1 MPIRPPCLILAPEVL
16 YFCAAQLLL
25 DSTRSTQC
33 SSKGVPRN
41 EVDEEDGLEA
51 IATLFS
57 GNFEL
62 LKQALLQVMI
72 DSTPPA
78 EHS

>member
-1 MPIRPPCLILAPEVL
+1 
-16 YFCAAQLLL
+16 
-25 DSTRSTQC
+25 
-33 SSKGVPRN
+33 VPRN

-51 IATLFS
+51 IATLFG

-62 LKQALLQVMI
+62 LKQALLQGMI